1 MDKELFDVK
10 EMNNL
15 VEICLEV
22 DSHWQIDMYLHLLQN
37 SCLCFS
43 LHKFKTYFDCR
54 KLIILHWKKNM
65 LYVYYLVVE

>member
-22 DSHWQIDMYLHLLQN
+22 DSHWQIDMY
-37 SCLCFS
+37 
-43 LHKFKTYFDCR
+43 
-54 KLIILHWKKNM
+54 I
-65 LYVYYLVVE
+65 YYKLVVYVFHYINSKHISTVGN